1 MIPVDMSSWLNG
13 FMGPTFQDRL
23 GKPVLLRG
31 YIQKQNCMMVICF
44 SVVTVLTFIDH
55 IPLFLRYF
63 FHSIGHW
70 LLTTSTWV
78 TVCFIPRNWMMI
90 DSMSFRV
97 ADPRAPRTTCNSQDT
112 SKLAVIWLLSGFYWR
127 YVGLFPPG
135 PCTILYVY
143 MFIQGIRAWI
153 NSISFIGPI
162 GSMHRHVWKVI
173 KSHHFD
179 VFPRRR
185 TRCWPIPMCV
195 C

>member
-1 MIPVDMSSWLNG
+1 M
-13 FMGPTFQDRL
+13 F
-23 GKPVLLRG
+23 
-31 YIQKQNCMMVICF
+31 F
-44 SVVTVLTFIDH
+44 SCYCID
-55 IPLFLRYF
+55 IYWPYPPFLRYF

-78 TVCFIPRNWMMI
+78 TVVYAAKRGTGTWISWMHIDQGSQFATFNHFSLCFIPRNWMMI

>member
-78 TVCFIPRNWMMI
+78 TVVYAAKRGTGTWISWMHIDQGSQFATFNHFSLCFIPRNWMMI

-97 ADPRAPRTTCNSQDT
+97 ADSRAQKVPLAIPRTRPNWRSSDYC
-112 SKLAVIWLLSGFYWR
+112 LGFTEGMLDCFLPVHAPY
-127 YVGLFPPG
+127 
-135 PCTILYVY
+135 Y
-143 MFIQGIRAWI
+143 MFICLFKESEHG
-153 NSISFIGPI
+153 SIAFHSLGP
-162 GSMHRHVWKVI
+162 
-173 KSHHFD
+173 
-179 VFPRRR
+179 
-185 TRCWPIPMCV
+185 
-195 C
+195 